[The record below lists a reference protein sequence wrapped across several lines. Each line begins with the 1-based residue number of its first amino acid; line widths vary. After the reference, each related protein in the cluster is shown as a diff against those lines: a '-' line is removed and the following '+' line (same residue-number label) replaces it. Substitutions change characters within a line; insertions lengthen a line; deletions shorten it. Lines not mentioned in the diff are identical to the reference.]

1 MKLIPFYLLLLNIL
15 LCNNLYIDKI
25 IIDGN
30 HAIKNNEIYKSMI
43 LKRPSLFI
51 RTEFSNK
58 ILEQDLQ
65 NIIGLYK
72 MNGYLDIEIKTNTYK
87 QKNNYLNITYMVN
100 EGRQYYF
107 NDLIV
112 VGNALIDN
120 KSISRLFRKKK
131 SKEFNPSFVAK
142 KIFEL
147 KRLYLT

>member
-107 NDLIV
+107 NDL
-112 VGNALIDN
+112 NSQTECDQSPKAKSTLFKALPISLACSIDMF
-120 KSISRLFRKKK
+120 I
-131 SKEFNPSFVAK
+131 
-142 KIFEL
+142 
-147 KRLYLT
+147 